1 MKIFKKS
8 EYNYSKLSRLTYIKG
23 VFITAGAVLI
33 IFLLRLLSRGHLADR
48 IAEWIARQFS
58 LSDFQAEMAYFNLI
72 TFNMQYIL
80 ATVIIIFMLL
90 LFRMLLN
97 SYKKYFDEVVNGIDQ
112 LIDEDG
118 QISLSPEL
126 EVVEHK
132 LIHVSHTLKIRDD
145 EKQRAE
151 QQKDDLV
158 VYLAHDVKTPLT
170 SVMGYLSLLDENP
183 DMPDGKK
190 SEYIHI
196 AWEKA
201 NRLETLINEFFEI
214 IRNNSESAP
223 LQKTKI
229 DLYYMMVQIA
239 DELYPQLNS
248 CGKRIENNISET
260 VVLYG
265 NPDKLAR
272 VFNNI
277 LKNAIAYSVDH
288 SVITISAQERPGK
301 TVIKFENEGDI
312 PKDKLQ
318 VIFDKFYRLD
328 SSRLSATGG
337 SGLGLAIAKDIVIRH
352 GGDIKAESSNGV
364 TVFSIELPSIP
375 CKVSDEMC

>member
-72 TFNMQYIL
+72 TLNMQYIL

-145 EKQRAE
+145 EKQDR
-151 QQKDDLV
+151 KSV
-158 VYLAHDVKTPLT
+158 V
-170 SVMGYLSLLDENP
+170 
-183 DMPDGKK
+183 
-190 SEYIHI
+190 
-196 AWEKA
+196 
-201 NRLETLINEFFEI
+201 
-214 IRNNSESAP
+214 
-223 LQKTKI
+223 
-229 DLYYMMVQIA
+229 
-239 DELYPQLNS
+239 
-248 CGKRIENNISET
+248 
-260 VVLYG
+260 
-265 NPDKLAR
+265 
-272 VFNNI
+272 
-277 LKNAIAYSVDH
+277 
-288 SVITISAQERPGK
+288 
-301 TVIKFENEGDI
+301 
-312 PKDKLQ
+312 
-318 VIFDKFYRLD
+318 
-328 SSRLSATGG
+328 
-337 SGLGLAIAKDIVIRH
+337 
-352 GGDIKAESSNGV
+352 
-364 TVFSIELPSIP
+364 
-375 CKVSDEMC
+375 